1 MAAEFALL
9 STSLLVVTK
18 LPVPLLI
25 YASAVLPS
33 ILFRSA
39 STSMLQTRWLS
50 DLLVQRLQRMWRGS
64 WPMWPLCRL
73 WVGWFLRRE
82 ACQNTLKCSPGR
94 VIKNCSPC
102 RVARLKVIGH
112 RQRRTLMREWRQ
124 SMKLEALGCKYK
136 VCVGMGRQC
145 FATSMGNARLS
156 LMDSAFAHRV
166 GGHRTRVKTSLT
178 MPICHFPFPFG
189 RLC

>member
-1 MAAEFALL
+1 METSWQSRPKGKEKEKESGRDSGARLQRPPMAAEFALL

-82 ACQNTLKCSPGR
+82 ACQNGFF
-94 VIKNCSPC
+94 
-102 RVARLKVIGH
+102 AERL
-112 RQRRTLMREWRQ
+112 
-124 SMKLEALGCKYK
+124 
-136 VCVGMGRQC
+136 
-145 FATSMGNARLS
+145 
-156 LMDSAFAHRV
+156 
-166 GGHRTRVKTSLT
+166 VKT
-178 MPICHFPFPFG
+178 H
-189 RLC
+189 